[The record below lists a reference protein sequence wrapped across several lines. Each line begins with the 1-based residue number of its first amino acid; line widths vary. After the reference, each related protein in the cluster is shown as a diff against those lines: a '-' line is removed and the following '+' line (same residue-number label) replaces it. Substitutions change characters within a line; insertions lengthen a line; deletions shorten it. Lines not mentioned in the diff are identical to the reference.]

1 MPDWLN
7 ISIFGL
13 TQLVILVGL
22 FGLIVPIFP
31 GVVII
36 WLAELG
42 YGIVKGFS
50 TLLNVLFA
58 MITLF
63 LLVVVTIATVL
74 IVMSAIEASFAR
86 MPIVVSLVAGDAGP
100 SL

>member
-1 MPDWLN
+1 MPNWLN

-13 TQLVILVGL
+13 TQLIILVGL

-50 TLLNVLFA
+50 TLGIVLFA
-58 MITLF
+58 IITL
-63 LLVVVTIATVL
+63 LMLVGVTIDNVL
-74 IVMSAIEASFAR
+74 MGMEPEKGALPGSPSA
-86 MPIVVSLVAGDAGP
+86 PP
-100 SL
+100 W